1 MHAILARLGREGL
14 AGAFVV
20 AIGLLL
26 YLLVYNYPRGRI
38 SEFGPGFVPWAASI
52 GLMLLGAAM
61 LARAWIGPSEKA
73 DLAMRPAVM
82 LLPVGM
88 AIFAFGVETFGL
100 ALTAAIGV
108 LVASFAS
115 QEASLRERILLA
127 VGLAALVTIIFGY
140 ALGMTMPLWPW
151 SR

>member
-26 YLLVYNYPRGRI
+26 YLLVYDYPRGRI

-61 LARAWIGPSEKA
+61 LARGWIRPGEKA
-73 DLAMRPAVM
+73 DLAVRPAVM

-88 AIFAFGVETFGL
+88 AIFAFGIESVGL
-100 ALTAAIGV
+100 ALTAAVGV

-115 QEASLRERILLA
+115 RESRLQERLLLSL
-127 VGLAALVTIIFGY
+127 GLAALVTIIFGY

>member
-14 AGAFVV
+14 AGIFVV

-26 YLLVYNYPRGRI
+26 YLLVRDYPRGRI

-61 LARAWIGPSEKA
+61 LVRAWAGPGEKA
-73 DLAMRPAVM
+73 DLAVRPAVM

-88 AIFAFGVETFGL
+88 GIFAFGVESIGL
-100 ALTAAIGV
+100 AFTAAVGV

-115 QEASLRERILLA
+115 AESGLKERLLLSL
-127 VGLAALVTIIFGY
+127 GLAALVTLIFGY

>member
-1 MHAILARLGREGL
+1 MHAMMARLGREGL

-26 YLLVYNYPRGRI
+26 YLLVRDYPRGRI

-61 LARAWIGPSEKA
+61 LARAWADPGEKA

-82 LLPVGM
+82 LLPAGM
-88 AIFAFGVETFGL
+88 AVFAFGIESIGL
-100 ALTAAIGV
+100 AFTAAAGV

-115 QEASLRERILLA
+115 AESPLKERLLLSL
-127 VGLAALVTIIFGY
+127 GLAALVTLIFGY

>member
-52 GLMLLGAAM
+52 GLLLLGAAM
-61 LARAWIGPSEKA
+61 LARAWTGPGEKA

-88 AIFAFGVETFGL
+88 AIFAFGVESFGL

-115 QEASLRERILLA
+115 PEASLRERILLA
-127 VGLAALVTIIFGY
+127 VGLAALVTLIFGY

>member
-1 MHAILARLGREGL
+1 MHGILARLGREGL

-20 AIGLLL
+20 AIGLLI
-26 YLLVYNYPRGRI
+26 YLLVRDYPRGRI

-61 LARAWIGPSEKA
+61 LARAWAGPGEKA
-73 DLAMRPAVM
+73 DLAVRPAVM

-88 AIFAFGVETFGL
+88 AIFAFSVETIGL
-100 ALTAAIGV
+100 AFTAAVGV

-115 QEASLRERILLA
+115 PDANLRERILLA
-127 VGLAALVTIIFGY
+127 AGLAALVTIIFGY